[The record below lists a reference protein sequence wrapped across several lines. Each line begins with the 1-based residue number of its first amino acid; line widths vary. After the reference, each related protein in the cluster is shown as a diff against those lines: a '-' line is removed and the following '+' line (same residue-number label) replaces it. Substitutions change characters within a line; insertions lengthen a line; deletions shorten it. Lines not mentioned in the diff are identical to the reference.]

1 MEMGLKVKP
10 RVVTDPIRIRKFLME
25 KELQRNV
32 SSFEGTS
39 NVSMDAY
46 YRALGMKLTLVEG
59 VGG

>member
-1 MEMGLKVKP
+1 
-10 RVVTDPIRIRKFLME
+10 VVTDPIRIRKFLME